1 MRRNWGETA
10 MGFVVIAFAL
20 LFVAYALRVADVG
33 GGHAGYDLS
42 AKVGDAGA
50 LAPGAKV
57 TIAGVKIGSVSSV
70 SIDPKSY
77 LAVIHLAVDGNVQIP
92 SDSTLKITSDGLLGG
107 AHIAIAPGGAA
118 DNLKP
123 GAEIENTQGAVDLFG
138 LIGQVMRPHTD
149 AAPAA
154 GAPSATASPAPAPS
168 SAAHGGALPDM

>member
-10 MGFVVIAFAL
+10 MGFVVIVFAL
-20 LFVAYALRVADVG
+20 LFVAYVLRVGGVG
-33 GGHAGYDLS
+33 GATAGYDLT
-42 AKVGDAGA
+42 ARVGDAGA

-77 LAVIHLAVDGNVQIP
+77 LAVVHLAVDGDVQIP

-123 GAEIENTQGAVDLFG
+123 GAEIENTQGAVDIFG
-138 LIGQVMRPHTD
+138 LIGQVIRPHSD
-149 AAPAA
+149 AAAAPATS
-154 GAPSATASPAPAPS
+154 PSPAPAP
-168 SAAHGGALPDM
+168 AGHAALPDM